1 MFTSIYKK
9 QVIDFPKITLALI
22 FVLLSISV
30 FHAKNFNLDE
40 ESLFIDF
47 EVRTIGLSFL
57 VNTRKFTSVEIFK
70 RLRSLFLRSTTL
82 FFNESHASTKYDLK
96 LGNFFIFN
104 SVIKIPFSL
113 FKSRKELKSSVCMDT
128 TKNVSEKF
136 CNTPPVNQ
144 YQNCMYQNLKF

>member
-1 MFTSIYKK
+1 MRLPVDI
-9 QVIDFPKITLALI
+9 VVDLA
-22 FVLLSISV
+22 VHAGISHQTV
-30 FHAKNFNLDE
+30 NMNLD
-40 ESLFIDF
+40 FA
-47 EVRTIGLSFL
+47 VRTIGLSFL
-57 VNTRKFTSVEIFK
+57 VNKRKFTSVAIFN

-113 FKSRKELKSSVCMDT
+113 FKSRKGEEKELKSSVCMDT

-136 CNTPPVNQ
+136 CKTPPVCQ
-144 YQNCMYQNLKF
+144 LVSKLQRK

>member
-1 MFTSIYKK
+1 MRLPVDI
-9 QVIDFPKITLALI
+9 VVDLA
-22 FVLLSISV
+22 VHAGISHQTV
-30 FHAKNFNLDE
+30 NMNLD
-40 ESLFIDF
+40 FA
-47 EVRTIGLSFL
+47 VRTIGLSFL
-57 VNTRKFTSVEIFK
+57 VNKRKFTSVAIFN

-113 FKSRKELKSSVCMDT
+113 FKSRKGEEKELKSSVCMDT

-136 CNTPPVNQ
+136 CKTPSVCQ
-144 YQNCMYQNLKF
+144 LVSKLQRKSVK